1 MFSNT
6 NKQSKTFTSLNP
18 TRNSWFKTITHLL
31 RKETIS
37 SENWDE
43 AIELLVASDISYS
56 TALNLVEEAQ
66 ESYKQKQKSQTMP
79 ASDYLK
85 EAIFNHL
92 NSIEYHRSMATQGI
106 LLIILVVGVNGVGKT
121 TTIAK
126 LAKIHIDN
134 GHSVLLGAGDT
145 FRAAATEQLKIL
157 AEKIGCEVIS
167 QQPGAD
173 PAAVAYDAVQAAKA
187 RKFDVL
193 IIDTAGRLHTKSN
206 LMEELKKIKRVIN
219 DIQSESIT
227 ETLLVIDATTGQNG
241 LLQAEAFS
249 NTVDCNG
256 IILTKLDGTAKGG
269 IVLSIID
276 KMKIPVLYIGTGE
289 SIDDLSEFDVNEF
302 TEALF
307 ESKDIDDY

>member
-6 NKQSKTFTSLNP
+6 KKSSKTFMSLNP
-18 TRNSWFKTITHLL
+18 TRNTWFKNISRLL
-31 RKETIS
+31 RKERIS
-37 SENWDE
+37 PDSWDE

-56 TALNLVEEAQ
+56 TASNLVEEAQ
-66 ESYKQKQKSQTMP
+66 EAYEKKADTNFIT

-85 EAIFNHL
+85 KAIFQHL
-92 NSIEYHRSMATQGI
+92 NNSKSPIKTQKHKD
-106 LLIILVVGVNGVGKT
+106 LLVILVVGVNGVGKT

-126 LAKIHIDN
+126 LAKTYMNDGN
-134 GHSVLLGAGDT
+134 SVLLGAGDT

-157 AEKIGCEVIS
+157 ADKIGCEVIS

-173 PAAVAYDAVQAAKA
+173 PAAVAYDSVKAAKA

-206 LMEELKKIKRVIN
+206 LMEELKKIKRVIS
-219 DIQSESIT
+219 DAVSESAI
-227 ETLLVIDATTGQNG
+227 ETFLIIDATTGQNG
-241 LLQAEAFS
+241 LIQAEAFS
-249 NTVDCNG
+249 NAVDCDG

-269 IVLSIID
+269 IVISIID
-276 KMKIPVLYIGTGE
+276 KIHVPVLYIGTGE
-289 SIDDLSEFDVNEF
+289 SIDDLSEFDANEF

-307 ESKDIDDY
+307 ESNATDNY